1 MAETRNEQ
9 SDSRCAPAAPLL
21 AAEVLRNAAAPGA
34 MKAPGKG
41 EEGISPLWRI
51 FGGTVLSIMALVA
64 VTLYQQLT
72 NGLSEVRHELE
83 QRTAREEFLTSRSKT
98 WEKMFEIQRSGEQ
111 ANVALADRCARLEQ
125 QAKDGAVVRAQ
136 MQDEMK
142 WLRQATVSA
151 LKDRSALLEQQVKT
165 GQAEHQETVQ
175 EVRQLRARLA
185 VLEGQ
190 PAAGSSGPPA
200 TPPGN

>member
-1 MAETRNEQ
+1 LAEPRNEQ

-21 AAEVLRNAAAPGA
+21 AAEVLRNATEPGVT
-34 MKAPGKG
+34 KALGKG

-51 FGGTVLSIMALVA
+51 FGGTVLSIMALVG

-72 NGLSEVRHELE
+72 NGLSEVRREVE
-83 QRTAREEFLTSRSKT
+83 QRTAREEFVTSRSKS

-125 QAKDGAVVRAQ
+125 QAKDGEMVRAQ

-142 WLRQATVSA
+142 WLREAAVSA
-151 LKDRSALLEQQVKT
+151 LKDRSALLERQVKT
-165 GQAEHQETVQ
+165 GQAEYQETVQ

-185 VLEGQ
+185 VLEGR
-190 PAAGSSGPPA
+190 PAAGSSDPPA
-200 TPPGN
+200 PPR